1 MSYLKMTF
9 PSDVS
14 LSDWM
19 RGELHKRLSN
29 RYKLTH
35 LSEDSDLNYA
45 QLWRFCNSKPVSEQF
60 LNDVFKYLITSGC
73 VLE

>member
-1 MSYLKMTF
+1 MILKMTF
-9 PSDVS
+9 PSDLS

-19 RGELHKRLSN
+19 RGELHTRLSS

-60 LNDVFKYLITSGC
+60 LNEVFKYLITSGC

>member
-1 MSYLKMTF
+1 MISMMDF

-35 LSEDSDLNYA
+35 LSEDTGMSYA
-45 QLWRFCNSKPVSEQF
+45 QLWRFSSGKPVSEQF
-60 LNDVFKYLITSGC
+60 LNEMFRYLIS
-73 VLE
+73 L